1 MERRQQAVHRTI
13 VIVDVEAFTD
23 LRRTTPHQLVVRE
36 ALYSALS
43 QGFEVAGAPWSEC
56 HHEDRGDGVFVLAP
70 SHIPKAPFIELLPNA
85 LAAGLTLHNVAHPAE
100 QRIRLRMAL
109 HAGEIVYDDHGAT
122 AESVNFAFRLLDAA
136 PLRTALAR
144 SEGVLAVIVS
154 KWFFDEVVRNSEVI
168 DPATFRPARVQVKDT
183 SAIGWIWLP
192 DHQYPADLTY
202 LAASRGRGEPEMRQ
216 LPAAPRS
223 FTGRADELAVLTS
236 VLEDAAEEATTI
248 VISAIFGTG
257 GVGKTWLALHWAY
270 QHLDLFPDGQLFVDL
285 RGFAPEGQPLSP
297 SAVVQAFLDTFGV
310 DPARVPAELEAQSA
324 LYRSILADK
333 RMLIVLDNARDTKQV
348 VPLLPASPGCTV
360 VITSRDRLAGL
371 VTAHGARPIP
381 VDVFSDT
388 EAREMLATRLGAGRL
403 NAEPDAVGELLSCCG
418 GFPLALSIVA
428 GRAEAHRDFP
438 LAVLAAELRD
448 ATTRLGA
455 LDEGDPA
462 ASLPAVLSWSYAALS
477 DDQAKMFEL
486 LGVAPVADIDLAAAA
501 NLLNAPAG
509 RVSAELQALERTS
522 LIHQHVPGR
531 WRMHDL
537 VKLYAAE
544 RADRRPDRTA
554 QGDALHRLVDFY
566 VHTAHAADLLLD
578 PDGQSIEL
586 PAPRDGCAPRPV
598 RSPQDALAWFT
609 AEHLNLISVQQAALE
624 RRWLPPVWQLAW
636 GLHGFHWWKG
646 HVHSD
651 VAVWQTGLAAAE
663 QLGEPLPLTLANQML
678 LHAYSRQGDHAK
690 SLEHG
695 RRALAGV
702 DGLDA
707 VHRAPTHHAA
717 AYMWARQG
725 ELAKALDHATQA
737 MSLYREAHRPIREA
751 WALTMIASFAI
762 KLGQESRGESA
773 CEAALALFREHAS
786 PLGEAA
792 VLNTLGELAF
802 ATGDHAKALTRFEQT
817 LSLRRELGASY
828 AAADTLDNI
837 ARTHAALGDKDKAR
851 ETWLEALRAYQ
862 SQLRN
867 DESSRVQKQL
877 DLLDGS

>member
-23 LRRTTPHQLVVRE
+23 QRRTTPHRLVVRE
-36 ALYSALS
+36 ALYNALS
-43 QGFEVAGAPWSEC
+43 QGFEVAGAPWAEC
-56 HHEDRGDGVFVLAP
+56 HHEDRGDGIFVLAP
-70 SHIPKAPFIELLPNA
+70 AHIPKAPFIEVLPNA
-85 LAAGLTLHNVAHPAE
+85 LAARLTQHNIANPAE

-122 AESVNFAFRLLDAA
+122 AESVNFTFRLLDAA

-154 KWFFDEVVRNSEVI
+154 KWFFDEVVRHSEEI
-168 DPATFRPARVQVKDT
+168 DPATFRPARVQVKGT

-192 DHQYPADLTY
+192 DHQDPADLTY
-202 LAASRGRGEPEMRQ
+202 LAASRAEPELRQ

-236 VLEDAAEEATTI
+236 VLEEAADQSATI

-297 SAVVQAFLDTFGV
+297 SAVVQGFLDTFGV
-310 DPARVPAELEAQSA
+310 DPARVPAELEAQAA

-348 VPLLPASPGCTV
+348 IPLLPASPGCAV

-371 VTAHGARPIP
+371 VAAHGARPIP
-381 VDVFSDT
+381 VDVFSAA
-388 EAREMLATRLGAGRL
+388 EARDMLATRLGAARL
-403 NAEPDAVGELLSCCG
+403 NAEPEAVEELLSCCG

-477 DDQAKMFEL
+477 DDQAKIFEL
-486 LGVAPVADIDLAAAA
+486 LGMAPGVDIDLTAAATLT
-501 NLLNAPAG
+501 NMPAG
-509 RVSAELQALERTS
+509 RVSAELQALERAS

-537 VKLYAAE
+537 VKLYADGQRHDQAA
-544 RADRRPDRTA
+544 RD
-554 QGDALHRLVDFY
+554 DALRRFVDFH

-578 PDGQSIEL
+578 PDSQTIEL
-586 PAPRDGCAPRPV
+586 PAPHEGCSPRALRNP
-598 RSPQDALAWFT
+598 PDALSWFN

-624 RRWLPPVWQLAW
+624 RGWLSPVWQLAW
-636 GLHGFHWWKG
+636 GLHAYHWWQG
-646 HVHSD
+646 HIHSD
-651 VAVWQTGLAAAE
+651 VAVWETALTAVE
-663 QLGEPLPLTLANQML
+663 RLGEPLPLTLAHQML
-678 LHAYSRQGDHAK
+678 LNAYSRQGEHGKA
-690 SLEHG
+690 LEHG
-695 RRALAGV
+695 KQALAGV
-702 DGLDA
+702 DE
-707 VHRAPTHHAA
+707 VNVVYRAPVHHAA
-717 AYMWARQG
+717 AHMWARQG
-725 ELAKALDHATQA
+725 ELEKALDHACRA
-737 MSLYREAHRPIREA
+737 MTLYREANRPIREA
-751 WALTMIASFAI
+751 WALTMMASFAI
-762 KLGQESRGESA
+762 KLGQNARGESA
-773 CEAALALFREHAS
+773 CEAALALFREHAY
-786 PLGEAA
+786 PVGEAA

-802 ATGDHAKALTRFEQT
+802 ANGDHAEALERFERT
-817 LSLRRELGASY
+817 LTLRRELGATY
-828 AAADTLDNI
+828 ASADTLDSI
-837 ARTHAALGDKDKAR
+837 ARTHAALGHRDEAR
-851 ETWLEALRAYQ
+851 ETWLEALRLYQ

-867 DESSRVQKQL
+867 DESGRVQKQL
-877 DLLDGS
+877 DLLEGS